1 MDIMQAIKERRS
13 IRAFKPDPVPRQK
26 IEEVLRMA
34 VQAPSAINL
43 QPWEFTVIVGE
54 ERERLSRRLIKAYK
68 EKQISCA
75 PGNVKPLPPEVIA
88 RGMQAGEGMKPF
100 LGEMGIEFDR
110 FVNEGSCNFYGA
122 PVAIILCIDN
132 AFSKYNYVDIGIT
145 LGYLLLTAH
154 SAGLWTCPIGL
165 ITAYAEEIKDEL
177 GIPNS
182 KSVVIGVALG
192 HPDWDAPINRF
203 KSSRE
208 TLDTFVRWVD

>member
-1 MDIMQAIKERRS
+1 MDVMQAIKERRS
-13 IRAFKPDPVPRQK
+13 IRAFKSDPVPREK

-43 QPWEFTVIVGE
+43 QPWELTVVVGE

-88 RGMQAGEGMKPF
+88 RGVQAAEGMKPF

-132 AFSKYNYVDIGIT
+132 AFSKNNYVDIGIT

-177 GIPNS
+177 GIPDS

-192 HPDWDAPINRF
+192 HPDGDAPINRF

-208 TLDTFVRWVD
+208 TLDKMVRWID

>member
-1 MDIMQAIKERRS
+1 MDVMQAIKERRS
-13 IRAFKPDPVPRQK
+13 IRAFKSDPVPREK

-34 VQAPSAINL
+34 TQAPSAINL
-43 QPWEFTVIVGE
+43 QPWEFTVVVGE

-75 PGNVKPLPPEVIA
+75 PGNVQPLPPEVIA
-88 RGMQAGEGMKPF
+88 RGVQAAEGMKPF

-132 AFSKYNYVDIGIT
+132 AFSKNNYVDIGIT
-145 LGYLLLTAH
+145 LGYLLLAAH

-177 GIPNS
+177 GIPEN
-182 KSVVIGVALG
+182 KSVVIGAALG

-203 KSSRE
+203 KSPRE
-208 TLDTFVRWVD
+208 TLDTFARWID

>member
-1 MDIMQAIKERRS
+1 MDVMQAIKERRS
-13 IRAFKPDPVPRQK
+13 IRAFKPDPVPREK
-26 IEEVLRMA
+26 IEEVLRRA

-43 QPWEFTVIVGE
+43 QPWEFTVVVGE

-88 RGMQAGEGMKPF
+88 RGVRAAEGMKPF

-122 PVAIILCIDN
+122 PVGIILCIDN
-132 AFSKYNYVDIGIT
+132 AFSKSNYVDIGIT

-165 ITAYAEEIKDEL
+165 ITAYAQEIKDEL
-177 GIPNS
+177 GIPDS

-203 KSSRE
+203 ESSRE
-208 TLDTFVRWVD
+208 TFDKVVRWID

>member
-1 MDIMQAIKERRS
+1 MDVMQAIKERRS
-13 IRAFKPDPVPRQK
+13 IRAFKPDPVPRDK
-26 IEEVLRMA
+26 VEELLRMA
-34 VQAPSAINL
+34 TQAPSAINL
-43 QPWEFTVIVGE
+43 QPWEFMVVVGE

-75 PGNVKPLPPEVIA
+75 PGNVKPLPPEVVG
-88 RGMQAGEGMKPF
+88 RGVQAAEGMKPL

-122 PVAIILCIDN
+122 PVGIILCIDN
-132 AFSKYNYVDIGIT
+132 AFSRNNYVDIGIT
-145 LGYLLLTAH
+145 LGYFLLTTH

-165 ITAYAEEIKDEL
+165 ITAYAEEIKEEL
-177 GIPNS
+177 GIPEE
-182 KSVVIGVALG
+182 KSVVIGLALG

-208 TLDTFVRWVD
+208 PIDKLVRWID

>member
-1 MDIMQAIKERRS
+1 MDVVQAIKERRS
-13 IRAFKPDPVPRQK
+13 IRVFKPDPVPRQK

-43 QPWEFTVIVGE
+43 QPWEFTVVVGE

-88 RGMQAGEGMKPF
+88 RGVRAAGGMKPF
-100 LGEMGIEFDR
+100 LSEMGIEFDR

-122 PVAIILCIDN
+122 PVGIILCIDN
-132 AFSKYNYVDIGIT
+132 AFSKNNYVDIGIT

-208 TLDTFVRWVD
+208 TLDTFVRWID

>member
-1 MDIMQAIKERRS
+1 MDVLQAIKERRS
-13 IRAFKPDPVPRQK
+13 VRAFKSDPVPQELL
-26 IEEVLRMA
+26 EEVLRMA
-34 VQAPSAINL
+34 TLAPSAINL
-43 QPWEFTVIVGE
+43 QPWEFAVVVGE
-54 ERERLSRRLIKAYK
+54 ERERLSRRLMKAYK
-68 EKQISCA
+68 EKQIACA
-75 PGNVKPLPPEVIA
+75 PGNVKPLPHEVVA
-88 RGMQAGEGMKPF
+88 RGVQAAEGMKPH
-100 LGEMGIEFDR
+100 LSETGIEFDR

-132 AFSKYNYVDIGIT
+132 AFSQNNYVDIGIT

-165 ITAYAEEIKDEL
+165 ITAYGEEIKDEL
-177 GIPNS
+177 GIPEN

-208 TLDTFVRWVD
+208 TLDKFVRWID